1 MNLAAILLDFGGTLD
16 SEGLHWSTQF
26 ALAFESAGLAIARDR
41 LDAAFLAADR
51 ILEGLEEVEEMGLEA
66 HVRRQAELMLAE
78 LELPGTRA
86 EAIAARF
93 CARSRLHLARSRELL
108 AARRGALRFGVVS
121 NFTPNLSRILD
132 EEGLVELLEATVCSE
147 RVGVR
152 KPDPEIF
159 QIALEALGVAP
170 GDAAMIGDSLPSD
183 ITPAKALGLT
193 TVWIRGDRVFG
204 KGDASAADAIVPDL
218 ASALAALEARAGGER

>member
-1 MNLAAILLDFGGTLD
+1 MTLRAALLDFGGTLD
-16 SEGLHWSTQF
+16 SEGLHWSTQL
-26 ALAFESAGLAIARDR
+26 ALAFEAAGLAIARER

-51 ILEGLEEVEEMGLEA
+51 ILEGLEEVEELGLEA
-66 HVRRQAELMLAE
+66 HVRKQAELMLAE
-78 LELPGTRA
+78 LELPGAGA

-108 AARRGALRFGVVS
+108 TARRSALRFGVVS

-132 EEGLVELLEATVCSE
+132 EEGLVELLDAIVCSE

-159 QIALEALGVAP
+159 QIALEALELEP
-170 GDAAMIGDSLPSD
+170 GEAAMIGDSLPSD
-183 ITPAKALGLT
+183 IMPAKALGLT

-204 KGDASAADAIVPDL
+204 KGDEAAADHVVHDL
-218 ASALAALEARAGGER
+218 AEALAALDGCAGAGR